1 MGAKRTS
8 PEKPTSLDELPGF
21 RRRVRITPRA
31 HSVCS
36 ELEDDYHRMSVTL
49 THDGRTVS
57 RIEALMARVPWTTC
71 PGAADQLQRTFTGVA
86 LEEFAARGEKR
97 KNCTHLHDLA
107 IWAAAHA
114 FDGEP
119 LVYDILVS
127 DPVDGRRR
135 VELRRNGEAMLAWS
149 DERNRI
155 VEPTELAGLTLD
167 KLRPWIESLPAERRE
182 GARLLQWGA
191 IIANGRGRSLEK
203 QSDASAL
210 GTGRCYTFQPH
221 RVAAARRIADIRD
234 FSQGTTPLLA
244 RIV

>member
-1 MGAKRTS
+1 VGAQAS
-8 PEKPTSLDELPGF
+8 PLDQLPGF
-21 RRRVRITPRA
+21 RRRIRITPRA
-31 HSVCS
+31 VSVCS

-49 THDGRTVS
+49 IHDGRTVS
-57 RIEALMARVPWTTC
+57 RIETSMERVPWTTC

-86 LEEFAARGEKR
+86 LADFASRGEKR
-97 KNCTHLHDLA
+97 ENCTHLHDLA

-127 DPVDGRRR
+127 DPVDDQRR
-135 VELRRNGEAMLAWS
+135 VELRRNGATVLAWS

-155 VEPTELAGLTLD
+155 VEPAELAGVTLD
-167 KLRPWIESLPAERRE
+167 RLRPWIESLPPEQRE

-191 IIANGRGRSLEK
+191 IIANGRGRSLDK

-210 GTGRCYTFQPH
+210 GVGRCYTFQAH
-221 RVAAARRIADIRD
+221 RVAVAKRISDIRD

-244 RIV
+244 RTV

>member
-1 MGAKRTS
+1 MGA
-8 PEKPTSLDELPGF
+8 KPTSLDELPGF

-57 RIEALMARVPWTTC
+57 RIEVLMERVPWTTC

-86 LEEFAARGEKR
+86 LADFAARGEKR
-97 KNCTHLHDLA
+97 ENCTHLHDLA

-114 FDGEP
+114 FDDGS

-127 DPVDGRRR
+127 DPVDGKRR
-135 VELRRNGEAMLAWS
+135 VELRRNGAPMLAWT
-149 DERNRI
+149 DERNCI
-155 VEPTELAGLTLD
+155 IEPVELAGITLD
-167 KLRPWIESLPAERRE
+167 KLRPWIDSLPAERRE
-182 GARLLQWGA
+182 AARLLQWAA

-210 GTGRCYTFQPH
+210 GTGRCYTFQAH
-221 RVAAARRIADIRD
+221 RVAAAKRIADIRD

-244 RIV
+244 RTV

>member
-1 MGAKRTS
+1 MGA
-8 PEKPTSLDELPGF
+8 PPTPLDELPGF

-31 HSVCS
+31 DSVCS

-49 THDGRTVS
+49 IHDGRMVS
-57 RIEALMARVPWTTC
+57 RVEALMERVPWTTC

-86 LEEFAARGEKR
+86 LADFAARGEKR
-97 KNCTHLHDLA
+97 ENCTHLHDLA

-135 VELRRNGEAMLAWS
+135 AELRCNGAAMLAWI
-149 DERNRI
+149 DAGNRI
-155 VEPTELAGLTLD
+155 VEPAQLAGVTLD
-167 KLRPWIESLPAERRE
+167 KLRPWIDSLPGDQRE

-191 IIANGRGRSLEK
+191 IIANGRGRSLDK

-210 GTGRCYTFQPH
+210 GVGRCYTFQAH
-221 RVAAARRIADIRD
+221 RVAAAKRIGDIRD
-234 FSQGTTPLLA
+234 FSQGTAPLLA
-244 RIV
+244 RTV

>member
-1 MGAKRTS
+1 VGA
-8 PEKPTSLDELPGF
+8 PPTPLEQLPGF

-31 HSVCS
+31 DSVCS

-57 RIEALMARVPWTTC
+57 RIEVLMERVPWTTC
-71 PGAADQLQRTFTGVA
+71 PGAAEQLQRTFTGVA
-86 LEEFAARGEKR
+86 LADFPVRGEKR
-97 KNCTHLHDLA
+97 ENCTHLHDLA

-114 FDGEP
+114 LDGEP

-127 DPVDGRRR
+127 DPVDDRRR
-135 VELRRNGEAMLAWS
+135 VELRRNGAAVLGWS
-149 DERNRI
+149 DVRNRI
-155 VEPTELAGLTLD
+155 VEPAELAGVTLD
-167 KLRPWIESLPAERRE
+167 KLRPWIESLPPERRE
-182 GARLLQWGA
+182 AARLLQWGA

-210 GTGRCYTFQPH
+210 GVGRCYTFQAH
-221 RVAAARRIADIRD
+221 RVAAAKRISDIRD

-244 RIV
+244 RTV